1 MDDECHTR
9 PDVIDWGIVG
19 ENTALRAINTGDRV
33 DLDRYW
39 ATNQSVGPGLMTD
52 DIETEA
58 EMVEAAKFN
67 GRRLG
72 FTLAISAI
80 SGEEIGE
87 FQGFVQFTL
96 DRNDELRQKIEQTG
110 LFSFSKDVDLWEV
123 SYAKYP
129 PAAPRQVVSAV
140 RQGCVFLLRRLKS
153 KGFYPRVAIIGSVG
167 PDENPASLRVLE
179 NAGFEPI
186 AGIRNEPKGIIRYE
200 DHAKDL
206 DSVWLLNWNAL
217 HHMLRNKAAPDL
229 ERRYTAT

>member
-19 ENTALRAINTGDRV
+19 ENTALRAINTRDRV

-39 ATNQSVGPGLMTD
+39 ETNQSVGPGLMTD
-52 DIETEA
+52 DIENE
-58 EMVEAAKFN
+58 EELVEAAKFN

-72 FTLAISAI
+72 FTLAISAT
-80 SGEEIGE
+80 SGKEVGE
-87 FQGFVQFTL
+87 FQGFVQFTV
-96 DRNDELRQKIEQTG
+96 DRDNELRQKIEQTG

-129 PAAPRQVVSAV
+129 PAAPRQVASAV
-140 RQGCVFLLRRLKS
+140 RQGCVFLLKRLKLR
-153 KGFYPRVAIIGSVG
+153 GFYPRVAIIGSVG

-179 NAGFEPI
+179 NAGFDPI
-186 AGIRNEPKGIIRYE
+186 AAIRDEPKGIIRYQ

-217 HHMLRNKAAPDL
+217 HHKLRQKTAPHL
-229 ERRYTAT
+229 ERSYRAA